1 LRGNYRPFAIALHE
15 HLHHDAVARL
25 PRGAITVFVSRREV
39 VAPGL
44 ASRPDGRTG
53 ALETVTDCPST

>member
-1 LRGNYRPFAIALHE
+1 
-15 HLHHDAVARL
+15 
-25 PRGAITVFVSRREV
+25 V

-53 ALETVTDCPST
+53 ALETVTDCASIRRPL